1 MSYYKGE
8 ITMSNV
14 LFIKANDRPADQA
27 VSVQMY
33 ETFLKTY
40 KDTHSSDVI
49 TELDLF
55 VENLPTYGNTVI
67 TGFYKLSQGYEL
79 TAEELEA
86 TTTSNRYLDQFLAAD
101 KVVIAFPLWNT
112 MAPAPLVNYIAHIS
126 QVGKTFK
133 FTAEG
138 PIGLAGDKK
147 VALLSARGGMY
158 SIEPMASFESAV
170 KPVKM
175 NLGLFGIQTIDVI
188 IEGHNQYK
196 DRAEVIV
203 KEGLQEVA
211 KVASTF

>member
-1 MSYYKGE
+1 
-8 ITMSNV
+8 MSNV

-67 TGFYKLSQGYEL
+67 TGIYKLSQGYEI

-101 KVVIAFPLWNT
+101 KVIIAFPLWNT

-138 PIGLAGDKK
+138 PVGLAGDKK

-158 SIEPMASFESAV
+158 SIEPMVSFESAV